1 MATASIDP
9 GADAAAIA
17 MPLVVGGGPFYEAL
31 ARLRDLVFGIPA
43 LIVLSPLLIGCALAI
58 RMTSPGPAAFRQDRV
73 GRNGVPFRI
82 YKFRTM
88 KVGTGDNRHRDYVTK
103 LLTDGEEEAAA
114 DGVFK
119 LADDD
124 RITAVGSFLRRL
136 SIDELP
142 QLINVVSGEMSLVG
156 PRPGIDY
163 EVELYRPE
171 DRARLLVKPGMTGL
185 WQATERNQVG
195 MREMFDLDRRYVR
208 DRSIGLDFEIMVKTV
223 GQMVQSSG
231 AR

>member
-1 MATASIDP
+1 MATASIDA
-9 GADAAAIA
+9 GAGDVPVATPII
-17 MPLVVGGGPFYEAL
+17 VGGGPLYEVT
-31 ARLRDLVFGIPA
+31 ARARDLLLGIPA
-43 LIVLSPLLIGCALAI
+43 LIVLSPLLLGCVLAI
-58 RMTSPGPAAFRQDRV
+58 RMTSPGPAMFRQERV

-88 KVGTGDNRHRDYVTK
+88 TSGTGDNRHRDYVTR
-103 LLTDGEEEAAA
+103 LLTDGAEEAAE

-124 RITAVGSFLRRL
+124 RITRVGALLRRL

-142 QLINVVSGEMSLVG
+142 QLINVISGEMSLVG

-185 WQATERNQVG
+185 WQATERNHVG
-195 MREMFDLDRRYVR
+195 MREMFEIDRRYVQE
-208 DRSIGLDFEIMVKTV
+208 RSIALDFEIMVKTV
-223 GQMVQSSG
+223 GQMVQPSG